1 MSTMPGASIRL
12 IAVMWIVLFAAPLQ
26 ATEPAPADRAGLSDA
41 EISERIQ
48 SLEQRLD
55 DSRTHGQIWYW
66 SWLAING
73 GSMVGN
79 GIVAGLSGQHDDRVN
94 YATGAALGAI
104 GVADL
109 FLRPLEA
116 RHGAAPIRGLPEAT
130 RAQKLAKLRAAEDQL
145 RRNALRA
152 EQRTQVL
159 PYAGNAGLALAAGL
173 AVGLLGERGDGIT
186 TGVSTLIGGT
196 LNLVTQPGRPA
207 RDWQDYLAQIDPA
220 SGRRSAGV
228 DVDVVLASFTD
239 GARLDLRLRW

>member
-1 MSTMPGASIRL
+1 VAESTLTAIMGIALLAASV
-12 IAVMWIVLFAAPLQ
+12 AKAA
-26 ATEPAPADRAGLSDA
+26 EPAPAGHAGLDDA
-41 EISERIQ
+41 EIAQRIRF
-48 SLEQRLD
+48 LEQRLD

-66 SWLAING
+66 SWLTING

-104 GVADL
+104 GVADQ

-116 RHGAAPIRGLPEAT
+116 RHGAAPVRGLPEAT
-130 RAQKLAKLRAAEDQL
+130 RAEKLAKLRAAEDQL

-152 EQRTQVL
+152 EERTQVL

-173 AVGLLGERGDGIT
+173 LVGLWGERGSGIQ

-207 RDWQDYLAQIDPA
+207 QEWQDYLAQDDLP
-220 SGRRSAGV
+220 GRRTGL
-228 DVDVVLASFTD
+228 DVGVVLATFAD
-239 GARLDLRLRW
+239 GGKVDLRLRW